1 MTGIILSGGK
11 NARMGENKAFIEIDG
26 ERIIDR
32 TIRIFREIF
41 QEIVLV
47 TNSPL
52 EYLDLDVQI
61 VTDIVKGKAALGGI
75 YTGLFH
81 SSCDHAFVCPCDMPF
96 LNGDFIRYMTG
107 KAKCHDIVVPAPP
120 DGLQPLHAV
129 YSRKCMPSVKKLI
142 DEDRLKITGFYRNA
156 RVLEIPAGVIA
167 TFDPEDRMFFN
178 INSPDDLGKMRAV
191 SVRQTA

>member
-1 MTGIILSGGK
+1 MTGIILCGGK
-11 NARMGENKAFIEIDG
+11 NTRMGKNKAFIEIDG

-32 TIRIFREIF
+32 MIRVFGEIF
-41 QEIVLV
+41 QEIILV

-52 EYLDLDVQI
+52 EYLDLDVRI

-81 SSCDHAFVCPCDMPF
+81 SSREHVFVCPCDMPF
-96 LNGDFIRYMTG
+96 LNGDFIKYMVG
-107 KAKCHDIVVPAPP
+107 KVKSHDVVVPAPP
-120 DGLQPLHAV
+120 DGLQPLHAI
-129 YSRKCMPSVKKLI
+129 YSRKCMPSIKRLI

-156 RVLEIPAGVIA
+156 KVLEIPAGVIA

-178 INSPDDLGKMRAV
+178 INSPDDLGKIR
-191 SVRQTA
+191 

>member
-1 MTGIILSGGK
+1 MTGIILCGGK
-11 NARMGENKAFIEIDG
+11 NTRMGKNKAFIEIDG

-32 TIRIFREIF
+32 TIRVFGEIF
-41 QEIVLV
+41 QEIILV

-52 EYLDLDVQI
+52 EYLDLDVRI

-81 SSCDHAFVCPCDMPF
+81 SSREHAFVCPCDMPF
-96 LNGDFIRYMTG
+96 LNGDFIKYMVG
-107 KAKCHDIVVPAPP
+107 KVKSHDVVVPAPP
-120 DGLQPLHAV
+120 DGLQPLHAI
-129 YSRKCMPSVKKLI
+129 YSRKCMPSIKRLI

-156 RVLEIPAGVIA
+156 KVLEIPAGVIA

-178 INSPDDLGKMRAV
+178 INSPDDLGKIR
-191 SVRQTA
+191 

>member
-41 QEIVLV
+41 QEIILV

-52 EYLDLDVQI
+52 EYLDLDVAI

-81 SSCDHAFVCPCDMPF
+81 SSGDHAFVCPCDMPF
-96 LNGDFIRYMTG
+96 LNGGFIRYMTEKTKG
-107 KAKCHDIVVPAPP
+107 HDIVVPAPS
-120 DGLQPLHAV
+120 DGLQPLHAI
-129 YSRKCMPSVKKLI
+129 YSRKCMPSMKKLI
-142 DEDRLKITGFYRNA
+142 DEDSLKITGLYRNA
-156 RVLEIPAGVIA
+156 RLLKIPADVIA
-167 TFDPEDRMFFN
+167 TFDPEEKMFFN
-178 INSPDDLGKMRAV
+178 VNSPDDLGRMRAV
-191 SVRQTA
+191 RGRQTA